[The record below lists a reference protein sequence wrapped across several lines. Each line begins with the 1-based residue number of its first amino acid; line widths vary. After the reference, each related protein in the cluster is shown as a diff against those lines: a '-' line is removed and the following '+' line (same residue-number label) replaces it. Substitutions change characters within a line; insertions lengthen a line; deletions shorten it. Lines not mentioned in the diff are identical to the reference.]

1 MNLELYNIDFSYFLS
16 VGATLRVFGQYIV
29 TICNSKNRVEADEAC
44 DEEIPKAED
53 SVHKASFIHQF
64 SSRVD
69 MEGWKFA
76 KGTTLKK
83 VLPMKQFKGV
93 ITPSRNGS
101 SSVVSSLPVAVRE

>member
-1 MNLELYNIDFSYFLS
+1 M
-16 VGATLRVFGQYIV
+16 GATLRVFGQYIV

-53 SVHKASFIHQF
+53 SVHKASFIHRF

-93 ITPSRNGS
+93 ITPSRNVWSAPYLLLFGNECCCWQECAGA
-101 SSVVSSLPVAVRE
+101 LLDLT